1 MCLIYS
7 YAIMQETVLPTVIE
21 MYYDGIKYFRMKQ
34 KLGCIHGIFKT
45 YDAG

>member
-1 MCLIYS
+1 MLPPVM
-7 YAIMQETVLPTVIE
+7 AIN
-21 MYYDGIKYFRMKQ
+21 YDGIRYFRMKQ